1 MMGSEGETIVAG
13 IMTGFAVIASSGMLM
28 TFGAVLSEEGNIE
41 RGRNAGII
49 YCTERPKQ
57 CAIEYTY
64 LKLKEAKK

>member
-1 MMGSEGETIVAG
+1 MTRTEEELMFAG
-13 IMTGFAVIASSGMLM
+13 FMTCLGVLVVSGVLM
-28 TFGAVLSEEGNIE
+28 TIGTALSVKGNIE

-57 CAIEYTY
+57 CAKEYNY